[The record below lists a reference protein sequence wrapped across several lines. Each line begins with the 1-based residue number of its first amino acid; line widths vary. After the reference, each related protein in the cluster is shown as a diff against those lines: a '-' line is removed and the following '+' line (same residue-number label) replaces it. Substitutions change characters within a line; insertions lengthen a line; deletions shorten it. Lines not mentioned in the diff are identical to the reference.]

1 MATVTQVSQS
11 MQKILVERAEQC
23 AEETGF
29 IERKRK
35 LTGASFVQTLVFG
48 WLGNGDASLSEL
60 NQVAATAGVEITE
73 SGLDQRFGPKA
84 AQLMKAVLEAG
95 VEEVIAADGEVF
107 KLLERFEGVH
117 LLDSSTVGLPGS
129 LAHIWPG
136 CGNQQGESASLKIQV
151 DLNFS
156 NGSLEE
162 LWLQAGRE
170 HDLSER
176 AQAIDLPAGALR
188 ISDLGYFKL
197 DWLESEAQ
205 RGVFWLTRLKAGTN
219 VYDVEGQELNVECLL
234 DAQPSD
240 RVDMPILLGSRH
252 KLACRLLAV
261 RVPQQIAAQRRRKLK
276 KDARRKGQTVS
287 KSRLALA
294 DWTMLITNVP
304 AKLLALNEAF
314 VLYGVRWQIEL
325 LFKLWKSIGQLDESR
340 SNNPW
345 RILCELYAKLLAM
358 LIQHWIFLTSFWDFP
373 DRSLTKAAR
382 TIQKHTINLAIAC
395 NKRIYRLREAIQVIN
410 SCLAAGCRM
419 NPRRARPNTYQLL
432 LNCNDLA

>member
-234 DAQPSD
+234 
-240 RVDMPILLGSRH
+240 
-252 KLACRLLAV
+252 
-261 RVPQQIAAQRRRKLK
+261 
-276 KDARRKGQTVS
+276 
-287 KSRLALA
+287 
-294 DWTMLITNVP
+294 
-304 AKLLALNEAF
+304 
-314 VLYGVRWQIEL
+314 
-325 LFKLWKSIGQLDESR
+325 
-340 SNNPW
+340 
-345 RILCELYAKLLAM
+345 
-358 LIQHWIFLTSFWDFP
+358 
-373 DRSLTKAAR
+373 
-382 TIQKHTINLAIAC
+382 ING
-395 NKRIYRLREAIQVIN
+395 
-410 SCLAAGCRM
+410 AGTRG
-419 NPRRARPNTYQLL
+419 
-432 LNCNDLA
+432 

>member
-1 MATVTQVSQS
+1 MATVTQVSES
-11 MQKILVERAEQC
+11 IQKILVERAEQC
-23 AEETGF
+23 AQETGF
-29 IERKRK
+29 IERRRK

-48 WLGNGDASLSEL
+48 WLGNGNASLSEL
-60 NQVAATAGVEITE
+60 NQTAAAVGVEITE

-95 VEEVIAADGEVF
+95 VEEVIAADEVVF
-107 KLLERFEGVH
+107 ELLERFEGVH

-136 CGNQQGESASLKIQV
+136 CGNQQGASASLKIQV

-162 LWLQAGRE
+162 VWLQAGRK

-188 ISDLGYFKL
+188 ITDLGYFKL

-219 VYDVEGQELNVECLL
+219 VYDVEGQEFDVGRLL
-234 DAQPSD
+234 DAQQSD
-240 RVDMPILLGSRH
+240 RIDMPILLGSQH

-261 RVPQQIAAQRRRKLK
+261 HVPQQVAAQRRRKLK

-287 KSRLALA
+287 QSRLALA
-294 DWTMLITNVP
+294 DWTILITTVP
-304 AKLLALNEAF
+304 AHLLSLDEAI

-325 LFKLWKSIGQLDESR
+325 LFKLWKSVGLLDKSR

-358 LIQHWIFLTSFWDFP
+358 LIQHWIFLTSFWAYP
-373 DRSLTKAAR
+373 DRSLTKAAK
-382 TIQKHTINLAIAC
+382 TVQKHAINLALAC
-395 NKRIYRLREAIQVIN
+395 NKRTYRLREAIEVTN
-410 SCLAAGCRM
+410 RCLAAGCRM
-419 NPRRARPNTYQLL
+419 NSRRARPNTYQLL
-432 LNCNDLA
+432 LNCSPIA